1 MANIMVLILG
11 YLLVGFLIVAGSDPN
26 PEDSKTQRRILFFT
40 IWLLWP
46 YVLIRIVIRMV
57 IYSLG
62 WSLKRWFR

>member
-11 YLLVGFLIVAGSDPN
+11 YLLVGFLIVADSDPN

-46 YVLIRIVIRMV
+46 YVLIRMLIHF
-57 IYSLG
+57 LG
-62 WSLKRWFR
+62 WNLKRWFR

>member
-46 YVLIRIVIRMV
+46 YVLIQMFIHF
-57 IYSLG
+57 LG
-62 WSLKRWFR
+62 WNLKRWFR

>member
-46 YVLIRIVIRMV
+46 YVVIRLLV
-57 IYSLG
+57 YFIR
-62 WSLKRWFR
+62 WQFRRWFR